1 MRLVTA
7 RTVEHFAN
15 EHADARQAL
24 ADWVA
29 VVKAA
34 RWTSPDDAKRSL
46 PGTRPIGGKRLI
58 FNILDNRYRIVCEV
72 NFANEMYKGI
82 LKIQFIGTHAE
93 YNRIDA
99 TTVTLPT
106 NLT

>member
-29 VVKAA
+29 VVQAA
-34 RWTSPDDAKRSL
+34 RWTSPDDALRSL

-58 FNILDNRYRIVCEV
+58 FNILNNRYRLVCDV
-72 NFANEMYKGI
+72 NFADEKYNGI
-82 LKIQFIGTHAE
+82 IRIQFIGTHAE
-93 YNRIDA
+93 YDRIDA
-99 TTVTLPT
+99 TTVTLPPK
-106 NLT
+106 LT